1 MLGLIYTKKMNDP
14 IVNNKEIKI
23 ISVTELNKLAKS
35 LLENGIPKL
44 WIEGE
49 ISNLARPASGHIYF
63 SLKDETSQIR
73 CAWFK
78 QRQSINAKDISN
90 GLNMLALGKISLYQ
104 PRGEYQFIIEKMET
118 AGEGDLKRKYEEL
131 KQKLFNEGLFE
142 REKKL
147 EIPKL
152 PKKIGVITSPSG
164 AAIRDILSILKRR
177 YPLLPI
183 VIYPITVQ
191 GDNAAPDIEIALKKA
206 NLRADCDVLILTRG
220 GGSLEDL
227 WAFNEEIVARAIHA
241 SKIPIISAI
250 GHETDTTIADFVSDI
265 RAPTPSGAAEIVT
278 PDQSELLKLLET
290 LFGRI
295 EHVTTQYINSK
306 SQSMDWLSKRL
317 SQSSPIMTVRKQ
329 IEISGN
335 LRKLLFSSIGRNL
348 SLHTRAVDNLK
359 FRLNS
364 SSPKLKI
371 QKAISHLSE
380 IQLKITTSTKSS
392 VIKLNSQLNTLGKT
406 LDSLSPLKTLDRGY
420 AVVRDSDTKKIIS
433 SSVKVSINSEI
444 DIKLAKGE
452 IAAKV
457 IKRKR

>member
-1 MLGLIYTKKMNDP
+1 MALIYTKKMNDP
-14 IVNNKEIKI
+14 IADNKEIKI

-78 QRQSINAKDISN
+78 QRQSINVNDFSN
-90 GLNMLALGKISLYQ
+90 GMKMLALGKISLYQ

-131 KQKLFNEGLFE
+131 KQKLFNEGLFD

-147 EIPKL
+147 QIPKL

-164 AAIRDILSILKRR
+164 AAIRDVLSILKRR
-177 YPLLPI
+177 FPLLPI
-183 VIYPITVQ
+183 VIFPITVQ
-191 GDNAAPDIEIALKKA
+191 GDNAAPDIENALKKA

-227 WAFNEEIVARAIHA
+227 WAFNEEIVARAIHT

-278 PDQSELLKLLET
+278 PDQSELLNLLET
-290 LFGRI
+290 TSRRI
-295 EHVTTQYINSK
+295 EHETNQYINSK

-317 SQSSPIMTVRKQ
+317 SQSSPLMTVRKQ

-335 LRKLLFSSIGRNL
+335 LRKLLFSSIGHNL
-348 SLHTRAVDNLK
+348 SLQSKAVDNFK
-359 FRLNS
+359 FRLNN
-364 SSPKLKI
+364 SSPTLKI

-380 IQLKITTSTKSS
+380 MQLKITVSTKSS
-392 VIKLNSQLNTLGKT
+392 LTKFNSQLTALGKT

-420 AVVRDSDTKKIIS
+420 AVARDSKTKKIIS
-433 SSVKVSINSEI
+433 NSKKVSINSRI

-457 IKRKR
+457 IERKD

>member
-1 MLGLIYTKKMNDP
+1 MNDP
-14 IVNNKEIKI
+14 IADNKEIKI

-78 QRQSINAKDISN
+78 QRQSINANDITN
-90 GLNMLALGKISLYQ
+90 GMKMLALGKISLYQ

-131 KQKLFNEGLFE
+131 KQKLFNEGLFDRE
-142 REKKL
+142 RKL

-164 AAIRDILSILKRR
+164 AAIRDVLSILKRR
-177 YPLLPI
+177 FPLLPI
-183 VIYPITVQ
+183 VIFPITVQ
-191 GDNAAPDIEIALKKA
+191 GDNAAPDIENALKNA

-278 PDQSELLKLLET
+278 PDQNELLKLLKT

-295 EHVTTQYINSK
+295 EHETNQYINSK

-317 SQSSPIMTVRKQ
+317 SQSNPIMTVRKQ
-329 IEISGN
+329 IEISDN

-348 SLHTRAVDNLK
+348 SIHSKAVDSLK

-364 SSPKLKI
+364 SSPKLEI

-380 IQLKITTSTKSS
+380 MQLKITTSTKSS
-392 VIKLNSQLNTLGKT
+392 VTKLNSQLTALGKT

-420 AVVRDSDTKKIIS
+420 AVARDSKTKKIIS
-433 SSVKVSINSEI
+433 NSEKVSINSQI

-457 IKRKR
+457 IKRKG

>member
-1 MLGLIYTKKMNDP
+1 MNDP
-14 IVNNKEIKI
+14 IADNKEIKI

-78 QRQSINAKDISN
+78 QRQSINVNDFSN
-90 GLNMLALGKISLYQ
+90 GMKMLALGKISLYQ

-131 KQKLFNEGLFE
+131 KQKLFNEGLFD

-147 EIPKL
+147 QIPKL

-164 AAIRDILSILKRR
+164 AAIRDVLSILKRR
-177 YPLLPI
+177 FPLLPI
-183 VIYPITVQ
+183 VIFPITVQ
-191 GDNAAPDIEIALKKA
+191 GDNAAPDIENALKKA

-227 WAFNEEIVARAIHA
+227 WAFNEEIVARAIHT

-278 PDQSELLKLLET
+278 PDQSELLNLLET
-290 LFGRI
+290 TSRRI
-295 EHVTTQYINSK
+295 EHETNQYINSK

-317 SQSSPIMTVRKQ
+317 SQSSPLMTVRKQ

-335 LRKLLFSSIGRNL
+335 LRKLLFSSIGHNL
-348 SLHTRAVDNLK
+348 SLQTKAVDNFK
-359 FRLNS
+359 FRLNN
-364 SSPKLKI
+364 SSPTLKI

-380 IQLKITTSTKSS
+380 MQLKITISTKSS
-392 VIKLNSQLNTLGKT
+392 LTKFNSQLTALGKT

-420 AVVRDSDTKKIIS
+420 AVARDSKTKKIIS
-433 SSVKVSINSEI
+433 NSKKVSINSRI

-457 IKRKR
+457 IERKD

>member
-1 MLGLIYTKKMNDP
+1 MNDP
-14 IVNNKEIKI
+14 IADNKEIKI

-78 QRQSINAKDISN
+78 QRQSITAKDISN
-90 GLNMLALGKISLYQ
+90 GMKMLALGKISLYQ

-131 KQKLFNEGLFE
+131 KQKLFNEGLFD

-164 AAIRDILSILKRR
+164 AAIRDVLSILKRR
-177 YPLLPI
+177 FPLLPI
-183 VIYPITVQ
+183 VIFPITVQ

-278 PDQSELLKLLET
+278 PDQSELLKLLKT
-290 LFGRI
+290 MFARI
-295 EHVTTQYINSK
+295 EHETNQYINSK

-317 SQSSPIMTVRKQ
+317 SQSSPIMTVKKQ

-335 LRKLLFSSIGRNL
+335 LRKLLFSSIDRNL
-348 SLHTRAVDNLK
+348 SLHTKAVDSLK
-359 FRLNS
+359 FRLNN

-380 IQLKITTSTKSS
+380 TQLKMTTSTKSS
-392 VIKLNSQLNTLGKT
+392 VTKFNSQLTALGKT

-420 AVVRDSDTKKIIS
+420 AVARDSKTKKIIS
-433 SSVKVSINSEI
+433 NSEKVSINSQI

-457 IKRKR
+457 IKRKG

>member
-1 MLGLIYTKKMNDP
+1 MNDP
-14 IVNNKEIKI
+14 IADNKEIKI

-78 QRQSINAKDISN
+78 QRQLINANDISN
-90 GLNMLALGKISLYQ
+90 GTKMLALGKISLYQ

-131 KQKLFNEGLFE
+131 KQKLFNEGLFD

-152 PKKIGVITSPSG
+152 PKKIGVVTSPSG
-164 AAIRDILSILKRR
+164 AAIRDVLSILKRR
-177 YPLLPI
+177 FPLLPI
-183 VIYPITVQ
+183 IIFPVTVQ

-206 NLRADCDVLILTRG
+206 NHRADCDVLILARG

-227 WAFNEEIVARAIHA
+227 WAFNEEIVARAIHE

-278 PDQSELLKLLET
+278 PDQNELLKLLKT
-290 LFGRI
+290 LFERI
-295 EHVTTQYINSK
+295 EHEINQYINSK

-335 LRKLLFSSIGRNL
+335 LRKLLFNSISRNL
-348 SLHTRAVDNLK
+348 SLHSKTVDNLK

-380 IQLKITTSTKSS
+380 MQLKITTSTKSS
-392 VIKLNSQLNTLGKT
+392 VTNLNSQLTTLGKT

-420 AVVRDSDTKKIIS
+420 AVARDSKTKKIIS
-433 SSVKVSINSEI
+433 NSEKVSINSQI

-457 IKRKR
+457 IKRKG

>member
-1 MLGLIYTKKMNDP
+1 MNDP
-14 IVNNKEIKI
+14 IADNKEIKI

-78 QRQSINAKDISN
+78 QRQSINANDIAN
-90 GLNMLALGKISLYQ
+90 GMKMLALGKISLYQ

-131 KQKLFNEGLFE
+131 KQKLFNEGLFD

-147 EIPKL
+147 QIPKL

-164 AAIRDILSILKRR
+164 AAIRDVLSILKRR
-177 YPLLPI
+177 FPLLPI
-183 VIYPITVQ
+183 VIFPITVQ
-191 GDNAAPDIEIALKKA
+191 GDNAAPDIENALKKA

-227 WAFNEEIVARAIHA
+227 WAFNEEIVARAIHM

-278 PDQSELLKLLET
+278 PDQNELLKLLKT

-295 EHVTTQYINSK
+295 EHETNQYINSK

-317 SQSSPIMTVRKQ
+317 SQSNPIMTVRKQ

-348 SLHTRAVDNLK
+348 SLHSKAIDSLK

-364 SSPKLKI
+364 SSPKLEI

-380 IQLKITTSTKSS
+380 MQLKITTSTKSS
-392 VIKLNSQLNTLGKT
+392 VTKINSQLTALGKT

-420 AVVRDSDTKKIIS
+420 AVARDSKTKKIIS
-433 SSVKVSINSEI
+433 NSEKVSINSQI

-457 IKRKR
+457 IKRKG

>member
-1 MLGLIYTKKMNDP
+1 MNDP
-14 IVNNKEIKI
+14 IADNKEIKI

-78 QRQSINAKDISN
+78 QRQSINANDISN
-90 GLNMLALGKISLYQ
+90 GMKMLALGKISLYQ

-131 KQKLFNEGLFE
+131 KQKLFNEGLFD

-164 AAIRDILSILKRR
+164 AAIRDVLSILKRR
-177 YPLLPI
+177 FPLLPI
-183 VIYPITVQ
+183 VIFPITVQ
-191 GDNAAPDIEIALKKA
+191 GDNAAPDIENALKNA

-227 WAFNEEIVARAIHA
+227 WAFNEEIVARAIHV

-250 GHETDTTIADFVSDI
+250 GHETDTTIADFVSDV

-278 PDQSELLKLLET
+278 PDQNELLKLLKT

-295 EHVTTQYINSK
+295 EHETNQYINSK

-317 SQSSPIMTVRKQ
+317 SQSNPIMTVRKQ

-348 SLHTRAVDNLK
+348 SIHSKAVDSLK

-364 SSPKLKI
+364 SSPKLEI

-380 IQLKITTSTKSS
+380 MQLKISTSTKSS
-392 VIKLNSQLNTLGKT
+392 VTKLNSQLTALGKT

-420 AVVRDSDTKKIIS
+420 AVARDSKTKKIIS
-433 SSVKVSINSEI
+433 NSEKVSINSQI

-457 IKRKR
+457 IERKD

>member
-1 MLGLIYTKKMNDP
+1 MNDP
-14 IVNNKEIKI
+14 IADNKEIKI

-78 QRQSINAKDISN
+78 QRQSINVNDFSN
-90 GLNMLALGKISLYQ
+90 GMKMLALGKISLYQ

-131 KQKLFNEGLFE
+131 KQKLFNEGLFDRE
-142 REKKL
+142 RKL

-164 AAIRDILSILKRR
+164 AAIRDVLSILKRR
-177 YPLLPI
+177 FPLLPI
-183 VIYPITVQ
+183 VIFPITVQ
-191 GDNAAPDIEIALKKA
+191 GDNAAPDIENALKNA

-227 WAFNEEIVARAIHA
+227 WAFNEEIVARAIHV

-265 RAPTPSGAAEIVT
+265 RAPTPSGAAEIAT
-278 PDQSELLKLLET
+278 PNQNELLKLLET

-295 EHVTTQYINSK
+295 EHETNQYINSK

-317 SQSSPIMTVRKQ
+317 SQSNPIMTVRKQ
-329 IEISGN
+329 TEISGN

-348 SLHTRAVDNLK
+348 SIHSKAVDSLK

-364 SSPKLKI
+364 SSPKLEI

-380 IQLKITTSTKSS
+380 MQLKITTSTKSS
-392 VIKLNSQLNTLGKT
+392 VTKLNSQLTALGKT

-420 AVVRDSDTKKIIS
+420 AVARDSKTKKIIS
-433 SSVKVSINSEI
+433 NSEKVSINSQI

-457 IKRKR
+457 IKRKG

>member
-1 MLGLIYTKKMNDP
+1 MNDP
-14 IVNNKEIKI
+14 IADNKEIKI

-49 ISNLARPASGHIYF
+49 ISNLAKPASGHIYF

-78 QRQSINAKDISN
+78 QRQSINANDISN
-90 GLNMLALGKISLYQ
+90 GMKMLALGKISLYQ

-131 KQKLFNEGLFE
+131 KQKLFNEGLFDRE
-142 REKKL
+142 RKL

-164 AAIRDILSILKRR
+164 AAIRDVLSILKRR
-177 YPLLPI
+177 FPLLPI
-183 VIYPITVQ
+183 VIFPITVQ
-191 GDNAAPDIEIALKKA
+191 GDNAAPDIENALKNA

-227 WAFNEEIVARAIHA
+227 WAFNEEIVARAIHV

-250 GHETDTTIADFVSDI
+250 GHETDTTIADFVSDV

-278 PDQSELLKLLET
+278 PDQSELLKLLKT

-295 EHVTTQYINSK
+295 EHETNQYINSK

-317 SQSSPIMTVRKQ
+317 SQSNPIMTVRKQ

-348 SLHTRAVDNLK
+348 SIHSKAVDSLK

-364 SSPKLKI
+364 SSPKLEI

-380 IQLKITTSTKSS
+380 MQLKITTSTKSS
-392 VIKLNSQLNTLGKT
+392 VTKLNSQLTALGKT

-420 AVVRDSDTKKIIS
+420 AVARDSKTKKIIS
-433 SSVKVSINSEI
+433 NSEKVSINSQI

-457 IKRKR
+457 IKRKG

>member
-1 MLGLIYTKKMNDP
+1 MNDP
-14 IVNNKEIKI
+14 IADNKEIKI

-35 LLENGIPKL
+35 LLEDGIPKL

-49 ISNLARPASGHIYF
+49 ISNLAKPASGHIYF

-78 QRQSINAKDISN
+78 QRQSINANDISN
-90 GLNMLALGKISLYQ
+90 GMKMLALGKISLYQ

-131 KQKLFNEGLFE
+131 KQKLFNEGLFDRE
-142 REKKL
+142 RKL

-164 AAIRDILSILKRR
+164 AAIRDVLSILKRR
-177 YPLLPI
+177 FPLLPI
-183 VIYPITVQ
+183 VIFPITVQ
-191 GDNAAPDIEIALKKA
+191 GDNAAPDIENALKNA

-227 WAFNEEIVARAIHA
+227 WAFNEEIVARAIHV

-250 GHETDTTIADFVSDI
+250 GHETDTTIADFVSDL

-278 PDQSELLKLLET
+278 PDQNELLKLLKT

-295 EHVTTQYINSK
+295 EHETNQYINSK

-317 SQSSPIMTVRKQ
+317 SQSNPIMTVRKQ

-348 SLHTRAVDNLK
+348 SIHSKAVDSLK

-364 SSPKLKI
+364 SSPKLEI

-380 IQLKITTSTKSS
+380 MQLKITTSTKSS
-392 VIKLNSQLNTLGKT
+392 VTKLNSQLTALGKT

-420 AVVRDSDTKKIIS
+420 AVARDSKTKKIIS
-433 SSVKVSINSEI
+433 NSEKVSINSQI

-457 IKRKR
+457 IKRKG

>member
-1 MLGLIYTKKMNDP
+1 MNDP
-14 IVNNKEIKI
+14 IADNKEIKI

-78 QRQSINAKDISN
+78 QRQSINANDISN
-90 GLNMLALGKISLYQ
+90 GMKMLALGKISLYQ

-131 KQKLFNEGLFE
+131 KQKLFNEGLFD

-147 EIPKL
+147 EIPKI

-164 AAIRDILSILKRR
+164 AAIRDVLSILKRR
-177 YPLLPI
+177 FPLLPI
-183 VIYPITVQ
+183 VIFPITVQ
-191 GDNAAPDIEIALKKA
+191 GDNAAPDIENALKNA

-227 WAFNEEIVARAIHA
+227 WAFNEEIVARAIHV

-278 PDQSELLKLLET
+278 PDQNELLKLLKT

-295 EHVTTQYINSK
+295 EHETNQYINSK

-317 SQSSPIMTVRKQ
+317 SQSNPIMNVRKQ

-348 SLHTRAVDNLK
+348 SLHSKAIDSLK

-364 SSPKLKI
+364 SSPKLEI
-371 QKAISHLSE
+371 QKATSHLSE
-380 IQLKITTSTKSS
+380 MQLKITTSTKSS
-392 VIKLNSQLNTLGKT
+392 VTKLNSQLTALGKT

-420 AVVRDSDTKKIIS
+420 AVARDSKTKKIIS
-433 SSVKVSINSEI
+433 NSEKVSINSQI

-457 IKRKR
+457 IKRKG

>member
-1 MLGLIYTKKMNDP
+1 MNDP
-14 IVNNKEIKI
+14 IADNKEIKI

-49 ISNLARPASGHIYF
+49 ISNLAKPASGHIYF

-78 QRQSINAKDISN
+78 QRQSINANDISN
-90 GLNMLALGKISLYQ
+90 GMKMLALGKISLYQ

-131 KQKLFNEGLFE
+131 KQKLFNEGLFDRE
-142 REKKL
+142 RKL

-164 AAIRDILSILKRR
+164 AAIRDVLSILKRR
-177 YPLLPI
+177 FPLLPI
-183 VIYPITVQ
+183 VIFPITVQ
-191 GDNAAPDIEIALKKA
+191 GDNAAPDIENALKNA

-227 WAFNEEIVARAIHA
+227 WAFNEEIVARAIHV

-278 PDQSELLKLLET
+278 PDQNELLKLLKT

-295 EHVTTQYINSK
+295 EHETNQYINSK

-317 SQSSPIMTVRKQ
+317 SQSNPIMTVRKQ

-348 SLHTRAVDNLK
+348 SIHSKAVDSLK

-364 SSPKLKI
+364 SSPKLEI

-380 IQLKITTSTKSS
+380 MQLKITTSTKSS
-392 VIKLNSQLNTLGKT
+392 VTKLNSQLTALGKT

-420 AVVRDSDTKKIIS
+420 AVARDSKTKKIIS
-433 SSVKVSINSEI
+433 NSEKVSINSQI

-457 IKRKR
+457 IKRKG

>member
-1 MLGLIYTKKMNDP
+1 MNDP
-14 IVNNKEIKI
+14 IADNKEIKI

-49 ISNLARPASGHIYF
+49 ISNLAKPASGHIYF
-63 SLKDETSQIR
+63 SLKDKTSQIR

-78 QRQSINAKDISN
+78 QRQSINANDISN
-90 GLNMLALGKISLYQ
+90 GMKMLALGKISLYQ

-131 KQKLFNEGLFE
+131 KQKLFNEGLFD

-164 AAIRDILSILKRR
+164 AAIRDVLSILKRR
-177 YPLLPI
+177 FPLLPI
-183 VIYPITVQ
+183 VIFPITVQ
-191 GDNAAPDIEIALKKA
+191 GDNAAPDIENALKNA

-227 WAFNEEIVARAIHA
+227 WAFNEEIVARAIHV

-250 GHETDTTIADFVSDI
+250 GHETDTTIADFVSDV

-278 PDQSELLKLLET
+278 PDQNELLKLLKT

-295 EHVTTQYINSK
+295 EHETNQYINSK

-317 SQSSPIMTVRKQ
+317 SQSNPIMTVRKQ

-348 SLHTRAVDNLK
+348 SIHSKAVDSLK

-364 SSPKLKI
+364 SSPKLEI

-380 IQLKITTSTKSS
+380 MQLKITTSTKSS
-392 VIKLNSQLNTLGKT
+392 VTKLNSQLTALGKT

-420 AVVRDSDTKKIIS
+420 AVARDSKTKKIIS
-433 SSVKVSINSEI
+433 NSKKVSINSRI

-457 IKRKR
+457 IERKD

>member
-1 MLGLIYTKKMNDP
+1 MNDP
-14 IVNNKEIKI
+14 IADNKEIKI

-49 ISNLARPASGHIYF
+49 ISNLARPASGHVYF

-78 QRQSINAKDISN
+78 QRQSINANDISN
-90 GLNMLALGKISLYQ
+90 GMKMLALGKISLYQ

-131 KQKLFNEGLFE
+131 KQKLFNEGLFD

-147 EIPKL
+147 QIPKL

-164 AAIRDILSILKRR
+164 AAIRDVLSILKRR
-177 YPLLPI
+177 FPLLPI
-183 VIYPITVQ
+183 VIFPITVQ
-191 GDNAAPDIEIALKKA
+191 GDNAAPDIENALKKA

-227 WAFNEEIVARAIHA
+227 WAFNEEIVARAIHT

-278 PDQSELLKLLET
+278 PDQSELLNLLET
-290 LFGRI
+290 TSRRI
-295 EHVTTQYINSK
+295 EHETNQYINSK

-317 SQSSPIMTVRKQ
+317 SQSSPLMTVRKK

-335 LRKLLFSSIGRNL
+335 LRKLLFSSIGHNL
-348 SLHTRAVDNLK
+348 SLQTKAVDNFK
-359 FRLNS
+359 FRLNN
-364 SSPKLKI
+364 SSPTLKI
-371 QKAISHLSE
+371 QKAISNLSE
-380 IQLKITTSTKSS
+380 MQLKITASTKSS
-392 VIKLNSQLNTLGKT
+392 LTKFNSQLTALGKT

-420 AVVRDSDTKKIIS
+420 AVARDSKTKKIIS
-433 SSVKVSINSEI
+433 NSEKVSINSRI

-457 IKRKR
+457 IERKD

>member
-1 MLGLIYTKKMNDP
+1 MNSP
-14 IVNNKEIKI
+14 IADNKEIKI

-78 QRQSINAKDISN
+78 QRQSITAKDISN
-90 GLNMLALGKISLYQ
+90 GMKMLALGKISLYQ

-131 KQKLFNEGLFE
+131 KQKLFNEGLFD

-164 AAIRDILSILKRR
+164 AAIRDVLSILKRR
-177 YPLLPI
+177 FPLLPI
-183 VIYPITVQ
+183 VIFPITVQ

-278 PDQSELLKLLET
+278 PDQSELLKLLKT
-290 LFGRI
+290 MFARI
-295 EHVTTQYINSK
+295 EHETNQYINSK

-317 SQSSPIMTVRKQ
+317 SQSSPIMTVKKQ

-335 LRKLLFSSIGRNL
+335 LRKLLFSSIDRNL
-348 SLHTRAVDNLK
+348 SLYTKAVDSLK
-359 FRLNS
+359 FRLNN

-380 IQLKITTSTKSS
+380 TQLKMTTSTKSS
-392 VIKLNSQLNTLGKT
+392 VTKFNSQLTTLGKT

-420 AVVRDSDTKKIIS
+420 AVARDSKTKKIIS
-433 SSVKVSINSEI
+433 NSEKVSINSQI

-457 IKRKR
+457 IERKD

>member
-1 MLGLIYTKKMNDP
+1 MNDD
-14 IVNNKEIKI
+14 IADNKEIKI

-49 ISNLARPASGHIYF
+49 ISNLARPASRHIYF

-78 QRQSINAKDISN
+78 QRQSINANDISN
-90 GLNMLALGKISLYQ
+90 GMKMLALGKISLYQ

-131 KQKLFNEGLFE
+131 KQKLFNEGLFDRE
-142 REKKL
+142 RKL

-152 PKKIGVITSPSG
+152 PKKIGVVTSPSG
-164 AAIRDILSILKRR
+164 AAIRDVLSILNRR
-177 YPLLPI
+177 FPLLPI
-183 VIYPITVQ
+183 LIFPITVQ
-191 GDNAAPDIEIALKKA
+191 GDNAAPDIENALKKA

-241 SKIPIISAI
+241 SEIPIISAI

-278 PDQSELLKLLET
+278 PDQNELLKLLET
-290 LFGRI
+290 LIERI
-295 EHVTTQYINSK
+295 ENETNQYINSK

-317 SQSSPIMTVRKQ
+317 SQSSPIMIVRRQ
-329 IEISGN
+329 IEISVN
-335 LRKLLFSSIGRNL
+335 SRKLLFSSIGRNL
-348 SLHTRAVDNLK
+348 SLQTKAVDNLK

-371 QKAISHLSE
+371 QKKISRLSE
-380 IQLKITTSTKSS
+380 MQLKITTSTKSS
-392 VIKLNSQLNTLGKT
+392 VSGLNSRLSILGKT

-420 AVVRDSDTKKIIS
+420 AVARDSKTKKIIS
-433 SSVKVSINSEI
+433 NSERVNINSQI

-457 IKRKR
+457 VERKE

>member
-1 MLGLIYTKKMNDP
+1 MNDP
-14 IVNNKEIKI
+14 IADNKEIKI

-78 QRQSINAKDISN
+78 QRQSINVNDISN
-90 GLNMLALGKISLYQ
+90 GMKMLALGKISLYQ

-131 KQKLFNEGLFE
+131 KQKLFNEGLFDRE
-142 REKKL
+142 RKL

-164 AAIRDILSILKRR
+164 AAIRDVLSILKRR
-177 YPLLPI
+177 FPLLPI
-183 VIYPITVQ
+183 VIFPITVQ
-191 GDNAAPDIEIALKKA
+191 GDNAAPDIENALKKA

-227 WAFNEEIVARAIHA
+227 WAFNEEIVARAIHT

-278 PDQSELLKLLET
+278 PDQNELLKLLKT

-295 EHVTTQYINSK
+295 EHETNQYINSK

-317 SQSSPIMTVRKQ
+317 SQSNPIMTVRKQ

-335 LRKLLFSSIGRNL
+335 LRKLLFSSIGHNL
-348 SLHTRAVDNLK
+348 SIHSKAVDSLK

-364 SSPKLKI
+364 SSPKLEI

-380 IQLKITTSTKSS
+380 MQLKITTSTKSS
-392 VIKLNSQLNTLGKT
+392 VIKLNSQLTALGKT

-420 AVVRDSDTKKIIS
+420 AVARDSKTKKIIS
-433 SSVKVSINSEI
+433 NSEKVSINSQI

-457 IKRKR
+457 IKRKG

>member
-1 MLGLIYTKKMNDP
+1 MNDP
-14 IVNNKEIKI
+14 IADNKEIKI

-78 QRQSINAKDISN
+78 QRQLINANDISN
-90 GLNMLALGKISLYQ
+90 GMKMLALGKISLYQ

-131 KQKLFNEGLFE
+131 KQKLFNEGLFD

-164 AAIRDILSILKRR
+164 AAIRDVLSILKRR
-177 YPLLPI
+177 FPLLPI
-183 VIYPITVQ
+183 VIFPITVQ
-191 GDNAAPDIEIALKKA
+191 GDNAAPDIENALKNA

-227 WAFNEEIVARAIHA
+227 WAFNEEIVARAIHV

-250 GHETDTTIADFVSDI
+250 GHETDTTIADFVSDV

-278 PDQSELLKLLET
+278 PDQNELLKLLKT

-295 EHVTTQYINSK
+295 EHETNQYINSK

-317 SQSSPIMTVRKQ
+317 SQSNPIMTVRKQ

-348 SLHTRAVDNLK
+348 SLHSKAVDGLK
-359 FRLNS
+359 FKLNS
-364 SSPKLKI
+364 SSPKLEI

-380 IQLKITTSTKSS
+380 MQLKITTSTKSS
-392 VIKLNSQLNTLGKT
+392 VTKLNSQLTALGKT

-420 AVVRDSDTKKIIS
+420 AVARDSKTKKIIS
-433 SSVKVSINSEI
+433 NSEKVSINSQI

-457 IKRKR
+457 IKRKG

>member
-1 MLGLIYTKKMNDP
+1 MNDP
-14 IVNNKEIKI
+14 IADNKEIKI

-49 ISNLARPASGHIYF
+49 ISNLAKPASGHIYF

-78 QRQSINAKDISN
+78 QRQSINANDISN
-90 GLNMLALGKISLYQ
+90 GMKMLALGKISLYQ

-131 KQKLFNEGLFE
+131 KQKLFNEGLFDRE
-142 REKKL
+142 RKL

-164 AAIRDILSILKRR
+164 AAIRDVLSILKRR
-177 YPLLPI
+177 FPLLPI
-183 VIYPITVQ
+183 VIFPITVQ
-191 GDNAAPDIEIALKKA
+191 GDNAAPDIENALKNA

-227 WAFNEEIVARAIHA
+227 WAFNEEIVARAIHV

-250 GHETDTTIADFVSDI
+250 GHETDTTIADFVSDV

-278 PDQSELLKLLET
+278 PDQNELLKLLKT

-295 EHVTTQYINSK
+295 EHETNQYINSK

-317 SQSSPIMTVRKQ
+317 SQSNPIMTVRKQ
-329 IEISGN
+329 IEISDN

-348 SLHTRAVDNLK
+348 SIHSKAVDSLK

-364 SSPKLKI
+364 SSPKLEI

-380 IQLKITTSTKSS
+380 MQLKITTSTKSS
-392 VIKLNSQLNTLGKT
+392 VTKLNSQLTALGKT

-420 AVVRDSDTKKIIS
+420 AVARDSKTKKIIS
-433 SSVKVSINSEI
+433 NSEKVSINSQI

-457 IKRKR
+457 IKRKG

>member
-1 MLGLIYTKKMNDP
+1 MNDP
-14 IVNNKEIKI
+14 IADNKEIKI

-78 QRQSINAKDISN
+78 QRQSINANDISN
-90 GLNMLALGKISLYQ
+90 GMKMLALGKISLYQ

-131 KQKLFNEGLFE
+131 KQKLFNEGLFDRE
-142 REKKL
+142 RKL

-164 AAIRDILSILKRR
+164 AAIRDVLSILKRR
-177 YPLLPI
+177 FPLLPI
-183 VIYPITVQ
+183 VIFPITVQ
-191 GDNAAPDIEIALKKA
+191 GDNAAPDIENALKNA

-227 WAFNEEIVARAIHA
+227 WAFNEEIVARAIHV

-250 GHETDTTIADFVSDI
+250 GHETDTTIADFVSDV

-278 PDQSELLKLLET
+278 PDQNELLKLLKT

-295 EHVTTQYINSK
+295 EHETNQYINSK

-317 SQSSPIMTVRKQ
+317 SQSNPIMTVRKQ

-348 SLHTRAVDNLK
+348 SLNSKAVDSLK

-364 SSPKLKI
+364 SSPKLEI

-380 IQLKITTSTKSS
+380 MQLKITTSTKSS
-392 VIKLNSQLNTLGKT
+392 VTKLNSQLTALGKT

-420 AVVRDSDTKKIIS
+420 AVARDSKTKKIIS
-433 SSVKVSINSEI
+433 NSEKVSINSQI

-457 IKRKR
+457 IKRKG

>member
-1 MLGLIYTKKMNDP
+1 MNDP
-14 IVNNKEIKI
+14 IADNKEIKI

-78 QRQSINAKDISN
+78 QRQSINANDITN
-90 GLNMLALGKISLYQ
+90 GMKMLALGKISLYQ

-131 KQKLFNEGLFE
+131 KQKLFNEGLFD

-147 EIPKL
+147 EIPKI

-164 AAIRDILSILKRR
+164 AAIRDVLSILKRR
-177 YPLLPI
+177 FPLLPI
-183 VIYPITVQ
+183 VIFPITVQ
-191 GDNAAPDIEIALKKA
+191 GDNAAPDIENALKNA

-227 WAFNEEIVARAIHA
+227 WAFNEEIVARAIHV

-250 GHETDTTIADFVSDI
+250 GHETDTTIADFVSDV

-278 PDQSELLKLLET
+278 PDQNELLKLLKT
-290 LFGRI
+290 LYGRI
-295 EHVTTQYINSK
+295 EHETNQYINSK

-317 SQSSPIMTVRKQ
+317 SQSNPIMTVRKQ

-335 LRKLLFSSIGRNL
+335 LRKVLFSSIGRNL
-348 SLHTRAVDNLK
+348 SIHSKAVDSLK

-364 SSPKLKI
+364 SSPKLEI

-380 IQLKITTSTKSS
+380 MQLKITTSTKSS
-392 VIKLNSQLNTLGKT
+392 VTKLNSQLTALGKT

-420 AVVRDSDTKKIIS
+420 AVARDSKTKKIIS
-433 SSVKVSINSEI
+433 NSEKVSINSQI

-457 IKRKR
+457 IKRKG

>member
-1 MLGLIYTKKMNDP
+1 MNDP
-14 IVNNKEIKI
+14 IADNKEIKI

-78 QRQSINAKDISN
+78 QRQSINANDISN
-90 GLNMLALGKISLYQ
+90 GMKMLALGKISLYQ

-131 KQKLFNEGLFE
+131 KQKLFNEGLFDRE
-142 REKKL
+142 RKL

-164 AAIRDILSILKRR
+164 AAIRDVLSILKRR
-177 YPLLPI
+177 FPLLPI
-183 VIYPITVQ
+183 VIFPITVQ
-191 GDNAAPDIEIALKKA
+191 GDNAAPDIENALKNA

-227 WAFNEEIVARAIHA
+227 WAFNEEIVARAIHV

-250 GHETDTTIADFVSDI
+250 GHETDTTIADFVSDL

-278 PDQSELLKLLET
+278 PDQNELLKLLKT

-295 EHVTTQYINSK
+295 EHETNQYINSK

-317 SQSSPIMTVRKQ
+317 SQSNPIMTVRKQ

-348 SLHTRAVDNLK
+348 SIHSKAVDSLK

-364 SSPKLKI
+364 SSPKLEI

-380 IQLKITTSTKSS
+380 MQLKITTSTKSS
-392 VIKLNSQLNTLGKT
+392 VTKLNSQLTALGKT

-420 AVVRDSDTKKIIS
+420 AVARDSKTKKIIS
-433 SSVKVSINSEI
+433 NSEKVSINSQI

-457 IKRKR
+457 IKRKG

>member
-1 MLGLIYTKKMNDP
+1 MALIYTKKMNDP
-14 IVNNKEIKI
+14 IADNKEIKI

-78 QRQSINAKDISN
+78 QRQSITAKDISN
-90 GLNMLALGKISLYQ
+90 GMKMLALGKISLYQ

-131 KQKLFNEGLFE
+131 KQKLFNEGLFD

-164 AAIRDILSILKRR
+164 AAIRDVLSILKRR
-177 YPLLPI
+177 FPLLPI
-183 VIYPITVQ
+183 VIFPITVQ
-191 GDNAAPDIEIALKKA
+191 GDNAAPDIENALKNA

-227 WAFNEEIVARAIHA
+227 WAFNEEIVARAIHV

-278 PDQSELLKLLET
+278 PDQNELLKLLKT

-295 EHVTTQYINSK
+295 EHETNQYINSK

-317 SQSSPIMTVRKQ
+317 SQSNPIMTVRKQ

-348 SLHTRAVDNLK
+348 SLHSKAVDGLK
-359 FRLNS
+359 FKLNS
-364 SSPKLKI
+364 SSPKLEI

-380 IQLKITTSTKSS
+380 MQLKITTSTKSS
-392 VIKLNSQLNTLGKT
+392 VTKLNSQLTALGKT

-420 AVVRDSDTKKIIS
+420 AVARDSKTKKIIS
-433 SSVKVSINSEI
+433 NSEKVSINSQI

-457 IKRKR
+457 IKRKG

>member
-1 MLGLIYTKKMNDP
+1 MNDP
-14 IVNNKEIKI
+14 IADNKEIKI

-78 QRQSINAKDISN
+78 QRQSINANDITN
-90 GLNMLALGKISLYQ
+90 GMKMLALGKISLYQ

-131 KQKLFNEGLFE
+131 KQKLFNEGLFDRE
-142 REKKL
+142 RKL

-164 AAIRDILSILKRR
+164 AAIRDVLSILKRR
-177 YPLLPI
+177 FPLLPI
-183 VIYPITVQ
+183 VIFPITVQ
-191 GDNAAPDIEIALKKA
+191 GDNAAPDIENALKNA

-227 WAFNEEIVARAIHA
+227 WAFNEEIVARAIHV

-250 GHETDTTIADFVSDI
+250 GHETDTTIADFVSDV

-278 PDQSELLKLLET
+278 PDQNELLKLLKT
-290 LFGRI
+290 LYGRI
-295 EHVTTQYINSK
+295 EHETNQYINSK

-317 SQSSPIMTVRKQ
+317 SQSNPIMTVRKQ

-335 LRKLLFSSIGRNL
+335 LRKVLFSSIGRNL
-348 SLHTRAVDNLK
+348 SIHSKAVDSLK

-364 SSPKLKI
+364 SSPKLEI

-380 IQLKITTSTKSS
+380 MQLKITTSTKSS
-392 VIKLNSQLNTLGKT
+392 VTKLNSQLTALGKT

-420 AVVRDSDTKKIIS
+420 AVARDSKTKKIIS
-433 SSVKVSINSEI
+433 NSEKVSINSQI

-457 IKRKR
+457 IKRKG

>member
-1 MLGLIYTKKMNDP
+1 MNDP
-14 IVNNKEIKI
+14 IADNKEIKI

-78 QRQSINAKDISN
+78 QRQSINANDISN
-90 GLNMLALGKISLYQ
+90 GMKMLALGKISLYQ

-131 KQKLFNEGLFE
+131 KQKLFNEGLFD

-164 AAIRDILSILKRR
+164 AAIRDVLSILKRR
-177 YPLLPI
+177 FPLLPI
-183 VIYPITVQ
+183 VIFPITVQ
-191 GDNAAPDIEIALKKA
+191 GDNAAPDIENALKNA

-278 PDQSELLKLLET
+278 PDQNELLKLLKT

-295 EHVTTQYINSK
+295 EHETNQYINSK

-317 SQSSPIMTVRKQ
+317 SQSNPIMTVRKQ

-348 SLHTRAVDNLK
+348 SIHSKAVDSLK

-364 SSPKLKI
+364 SSPKLEI

-380 IQLKITTSTKSS
+380 MQLKITTSTKSS
-392 VIKLNSQLNTLGKT
+392 VTKLNSQLTALGKT

-420 AVVRDSDTKKIIS
+420 AVARDSKTKKIIS
-433 SSVKVSINSEI
+433 NSEKVSINSQI

-457 IKRKR
+457 IKRKG

>member
-1 MLGLIYTKKMNDP
+1 MNDP
-14 IVNNKEIKI
+14 IADNKEIKI

-78 QRQSINAKDISN
+78 QRQSINANDISN
-90 GLNMLALGKISLYQ
+90 GMKMLALGKISLYQ

-131 KQKLFNEGLFE
+131 KQKLFNEGLFD

-164 AAIRDILSILKRR
+164 AAIRDVLSILKRR
-177 YPLLPI
+177 FPLLPI
-183 VIYPITVQ
+183 VIFPITVQ
-191 GDNAAPDIEIALKKA
+191 GDNAAPDIENALKKA

-227 WAFNEEIVARAIHA
+227 WAFNEEIVARAIHM

-265 RAPTPSGAAEIVT
+265 RAPTPSGAAEIIT
-278 PDQSELLKLLET
+278 PDQNELLKLLKT

-295 EHVTTQYINSK
+295 EHETNQYINSK

-317 SQSSPIMTVRKQ
+317 SQSNPIMTVRKQ

-348 SLHTRAVDNLK
+348 SLHSKAVDSLK

-364 SSPKLKI
+364 SSPKLEI

-380 IQLKITTSTKSS
+380 MQLKITTSTKSS
-392 VIKLNSQLNTLGKT
+392 VTKLNSQLTALGKT

-420 AVVRDSDTKKIIS
+420 AVARDSKTKKIIS
-433 SSVKVSINSEI
+433 NSEKVSINSRI
-444 DIKLAKGE
+444 NIKLAKGE

-457 IKRKR
+457 IERKD

>member
-1 MLGLIYTKKMNDP
+1 MNDP
-14 IVNNKEIKI
+14 IADNKEIKI

-78 QRQSINAKDISN
+78 QRQSINVNDFSN
-90 GLNMLALGKISLYQ
+90 GMKMLALGKISLYQ

-131 KQKLFNEGLFE
+131 KQKLFNEGLFD

-147 EIPKL
+147 QIPKL

-164 AAIRDILSILKRR
+164 AAIRDVLSILKRR
-177 YPLLPI
+177 FPLLPI
-183 VIYPITVQ
+183 VIFPITVQ
-191 GDNAAPDIEIALKKA
+191 GDNAAPDIENALKKA

-227 WAFNEEIVARAIHA
+227 WAFNEEIVARAIHT

-278 PDQSELLKLLET
+278 PDQNELLNLLKQ
-290 LFGRI
+290 LSRRI
-295 EHVTTQYINSK
+295 EHETNQYINSK

-317 SQSSPIMTVRKQ
+317 SQSSPLMTVRKQ

-335 LRKLLFSSIGRNL
+335 LRKLLFSSIGHNL
-348 SLHTRAVDNLK
+348 SIQTKAVDNLK
-359 FRLNS
+359 FRLNN

-380 IQLKITTSTKSS
+380 MQLKITTSTKSS
-392 VIKLNSQLNTLGKT
+392 LTKFNSQLTALGKT

-420 AVVRDSDTKKIIS
+420 AVARDSKTKKIIS
-433 SSVKVSINSEI
+433 NSKKVSINSRI

-457 IKRKR
+457 IERKD

>member
-1 MLGLIYTKKMNDP
+1 MNDP
-14 IVNNKEIKI
+14 IADNKEIKI

-78 QRQSINAKDISN
+78 QRQSINANDISN
-90 GLNMLALGKISLYQ
+90 GMKMLALGKISLYQ

-131 KQKLFNEGLFE
+131 KQKLFNEGLFD

-147 EIPKL
+147 QIPKL

-164 AAIRDILSILKRR
+164 AAIRDVLSILKRR
-177 YPLLPI
+177 FPLLPI
-183 VIYPITVQ
+183 VIFPITVQ
-191 GDNAAPDIEIALKKA
+191 GDNAAPDIENALKKA

-227 WAFNEEIVARAIHA
+227 WAFNEEIVARAIHT

-278 PDQSELLKLLET
+278 PDQSELLNLLET
-290 LFGRI
+290 TSRRI
-295 EHVTTQYINSK
+295 EHETNQYINSK

-317 SQSSPIMTVRKQ
+317 SQSSPLMTVRKK

-335 LRKLLFSSIGRNL
+335 LRKLLFSSIGHNL
-348 SLHTRAVDNLK
+348 SLQTKAVDNFK
-359 FRLNS
+359 FRLNN
-364 SSPKLKI
+364 SSPTLKI

-380 IQLKITTSTKSS
+380 MQLKITASTKSS
-392 VIKLNSQLNTLGKT
+392 LTKFNSQLTALGKT

-420 AVVRDSDTKKIIS
+420 AVARDSKTKKIIS
-433 SSVKVSINSEI
+433 NSEKVSINSRI

-457 IKRKR
+457 IERKD

>member
-1 MLGLIYTKKMNDP
+1 MNDP
-14 IVNNKEIKI
+14 IADNKEIKI

-49 ISNLARPASGHIYF
+49 ISNLARPASGHVYF

-78 QRQSINAKDISN
+78 QRQSINANDISN
-90 GLNMLALGKISLYQ
+90 GMKMLALGKISLYQ

-131 KQKLFNEGLFE
+131 KQKLFNEGLFDRE
-142 REKKL
+142 RKL

-164 AAIRDILSILKRR
+164 AAIRDVLSILKRR
-177 YPLLPI
+177 FPLLPI
-183 VIYPITVQ
+183 VIFPITVQ
-191 GDNAAPDIEIALKKA
+191 GDNAAPDIENALKNA

-227 WAFNEEIVARAIHA
+227 WAFNEEIVARAIHV

-250 GHETDTTIADFVSDI
+250 GHETDTTIADFVSDL

-278 PDQSELLKLLET
+278 PDQNELLKLLKT

-295 EHVTTQYINSK
+295 EHETNQYINSK

-317 SQSSPIMTVRKQ
+317 SQSNPIMTVRKQ

-348 SLHTRAVDNLK
+348 SIHSKAVDSLK

-364 SSPKLKI
+364 SSPKLEI

-380 IQLKITTSTKSS
+380 MQLKITTSTKSS
-392 VIKLNSQLNTLGKT
+392 VTKLNSQLTALGKT

-420 AVVRDSDTKKIIS
+420 AVARDSKTKKIIS
-433 SSVKVSINSEI
+433 NSEKVSINSQI

-457 IKRKR
+457 IKRKG

>member
-1 MLGLIYTKKMNDP
+1 MNDP
-14 IVNNKEIKI
+14 IADNKEIKI

-78 QRQSINAKDISN
+78 QRQSINANDISN
-90 GLNMLALGKISLYQ
+90 GMKMLALGKISLYQ

-131 KQKLFNEGLFE
+131 KQKLFNEGLFD

-147 EIPKL
+147 QIPKL

-164 AAIRDILSILKRR
+164 AAIRDVLSILKRR
-177 YPLLPI
+177 FPLLPI
-183 VIYPITVQ
+183 VIFPITVQ
-191 GDNAAPDIEIALKKA
+191 GDNAAPDIENALKKA

-227 WAFNEEIVARAIHA
+227 WAFNEEIVARAIHT

-278 PDQSELLKLLET
+278 PDQSELLNLLET
-290 LFGRI
+290 TSRRI
-295 EHVTTQYINSK
+295 EHEINQYINSK

-317 SQSSPIMTVRKQ
+317 SQSSPLMTVRKK

-335 LRKLLFSSIGRNL
+335 LRKLLFSSIGHNL
-348 SLHTRAVDNLK
+348 SLQTKAVDNFK
-359 FRLNS
+359 FRLNN
-364 SSPKLKI
+364 SSPTLKI

-380 IQLKITTSTKSS
+380 MQLKITASTKSS
-392 VIKLNSQLNTLGKT
+392 LTKFNSQLTALGKT

-420 AVVRDSDTKKIIS
+420 AVARDSKTKKIIS
-433 SSVKVSINSEI
+433 NSEKVSINSRI

-457 IKRKR
+457 IERKD

>member
-1 MLGLIYTKKMNDP
+1 MGLIYTKKMND
-14 IVNNKEIKI
+14 IIADNKEIKI

-78 QRQSINAKDISN
+78 QRQSINANDISN
-90 GLNMLALGKISLYQ
+90 GMKMLALGKISLYQ

-131 KQKLFNEGLFE
+131 KQKLFNEGLFD

-147 EIPKL
+147 QIPKL

-164 AAIRDILSILKRR
+164 AAIRDVLSILKRR
-177 YPLLPI
+177 FPLLPI
-183 VIYPITVQ
+183 IIFPITVQ
-191 GDNAAPDIEIALKKA
+191 GDNAAPDIENALKKA

-227 WAFNEEIVARAIHA
+227 WAFNEEIVARAIHM

-278 PDQSELLKLLET
+278 PDQNELLKLLKT

-295 EHVTTQYINSK
+295 EHETNQYINSK

-317 SQSSPIMTVRKQ
+317 SQSNPIMTVRKQ

-348 SLHTRAVDNLK
+348 SLHSKAVDSLK

-364 SSPKLKI
+364 SSPKLEI
-371 QKAISHLSE
+371 QKATSHLSE
-380 IQLKITTSTKSS
+380 MQLKITTSTKSS
-392 VIKLNSQLNTLGKT
+392 VTKLNSQLTALGKT

-420 AVVRDSDTKKIIS
+420 AVARDSKTKKIIS
-433 SSVKVSINSEI
+433 NSEKVSINSQI

-457 IKRKR
+457 IKRKG